1 MIPIRFKKH
10 HREELLEM
18 GLTPQAIE
26 QIEVEGL
33 PLAMAVLEREPRR
46 AEVRGELQVL
56 SDALTEARTAVERLL
71 NATATVPHLNAAR
84 LKIAGGGRRNV
95 MGGMRLNE
103 TSRSLATAVE
113 VVSEAL
119 KKLPDDPVRHLSA
132 SPLPIKLIH
141 RALQFGSIIAGL
153 EPLNPNLKPSSSPGS
168 PFRRMVGICYETINA
183 PTIDPERA
191 IKAYVSRWRA
201 LQEYIDRKGF
211 GTEPP

>member
-1 MIPIRFKKH
+1 MSPIRFKEH
-10 HREELLEM
+10 HREELLKL

-26 QIEVEGL
+26 QIEMEGL
-33 PLAMAVLEREPRR
+33 PPALAILEREPPR
-46 AEVRGELQVL
+46 AEVRGELHSL

-103 TSRSLATAVE
+103 TSQSLATAVD
-113 VVSEAL
+113 VVEAAL
-119 KKLPDDPVRHLSA
+119 EKLPDEPVRHLSA
-132 SPLPIKLIH
+132 DPLPIKLIH

-201 LQEYIDRKGF
+201 VQEYIGRTGF
-211 GTEPP
+211 GTEPL

>member
-1 MIPIRFKKH
+1 MIPIRFKKR

-46 AEVRGELQVL
+46 AEVRGELQSL

-103 TSRSLATAVE
+103 TSQSLATAAE
-113 VVSEAL
+113 VVAEAL
-119 KKLPDDPVRHLSA
+119 KKLPDEPVRHLSA
-132 SPLPIKLIH
+132 DPLPIKLIH

-153 EPLNPNLKPSSSPGS
+153 EPLNPNLKPSSSPAS
-168 PFRRMVGICYETINA
+168 PFRRLMGICYEAINA
-183 PTIDPERA
+183 PTNDPERA
-191 IKAYVSRWRA
+191 LKAYVSKWRA
-201 LQEYIDRKGF
+201 LQEHIDRTGF
-211 GTEPP
+211 GTEPA